1 MFKKFLILFLTSFAA
16 NIPLFASTLATFT
29 DPLLSPY
36 RQLLPGSRF
45 HHNPYGTADNSL
57 FLKIEA
63 PSPSSSA
70 TTEESLQ
77 SQHLTN
83 SPGVFSSHSDNS
95 TSPASFSGTQPHPP
109 VIHRKRWLPKEST
122 FHDHIV
128 AQLDSLGDQ
137 EACDETVKK
146 YQLLIDQLHL
156 KLSDQTLSDYVK
168 FNTMNNLAFAKLGLS
183 NVFGKLHNNQAKYEL
198 SEQAFLIYVTLSA
211 TSFVSPFPRD
221 AANHKAGTCFL
232 IMNDAIFYMERFSSE
247 VHSLFLSRFLE
258 IARAHIPTEG
268 VMPHLL
274 SRLGKQL
281 SGFPKNPDSISSI
294 IIKTAFQSP

>member
-36 RQLLPGSRF
+36 RQLLPGNRF
-45 HHNPYGTADNSL
+45 HHNPYG
-57 FLKIEA
+57 FLKIEP
-63 PSPSSSA
+63 PSPSSPA

-77 SQHLTN
+77 SQHSTN
-83 SPGVFSSHSDNS
+83 SPGVFSSHSDNF
-95 TSPASFSGTQPHPP
+95 TSPAAFSGTQPHTP
-109 VIHRKRWLPKEST
+109 VIHSKRWSPKESA

-128 AQLDSLGDQ
+128 AQLDSLGGQ
-137 EACDETVKK
+137 QACDETVKK

-156 KLSDQTLSDYVK
+156 KLSDQTLPDCVK

-183 NVFGKLHNNQAKYEL
+183 NVFGKLHNNQEKYEL

-211 TSFVSPFPRD
+211 TSFVSPFPHD

-232 IMNDAIFYMERFSSE
+232 IMNDAVFYMKRFSSE
-247 VHSLFLSRFLE
+247 AHSLFLPRFLE
-258 IARAHIPTEG
+258 IARSHIPTEG
-268 VMPHLL
+268 MMSHLL

-281 SGFPKNPDSISSI
+281 SGFPKNPDSIASI
-294 IIKTAFQSP
+294 IIKTAFRSP